1 MIDSNLVEKSE
12 VDVQQRVKDFEFF
25 EQWVFV
31 TPQQVTDPERL
42 EHADAQGFHQV
53 RDGVTEDAIFEFLHH
68 GLKSKT
74 HKHSESAHLRHHF
87 FMQYIISYCYFDFG
101 MKCDMLFYEIS
112 VVLVCQII
120 ISPQRGC

>member
-1 MIDSNLVEKSE
+1 MYRGIYSCWLMLKTSDFMVEVWSLQVIVIVMIDSNLVEKSE

-53 RDGVTEDAIFEFLHH
+53 RDDA
-68 GLKSKT
+68 T
-74 HKHSESAHLRHHF
+74 
-87 FMQYIISYCYFDFG
+87 D
-101 MKCDMLFYEIS
+101 
-112 VVLVCQII
+112 
-120 ISPQRGC
+120 